1 LSTPIIFI
9 GRLLPRPLATTP
21 NRVVGV
27 ISWCVATSRF
37 MAAAASTV
45 VASGTGADERDE
57 VGRVHCAPTRLGSFD
72 QLERHGDTG
81 RAGARPPGD
90 LALVTYRRANS
101 SNAPDEDE
109 AA

>member
-45 VASGTGADERDE
+45 VASGTGADERD
-57 VGRVHCAPTRLGSFD
+57 
-72 QLERHGDTG
+72 
-81 RAGARPPGD
+81 
-90 LALVTYRRANS
+90 
-101 SNAPDEDE
+101 
-109 AA
+109 